1 MEPKEKKDGIADFNR
16 RLNEAYCDSDAYTPI
31 LFLITHSVDIVAIV
45 EDFRNRLAPP
55 ISAKVQV
62 CTLGKG
68 LEKQAESNL
77 IKAAYNGD
85 WVILEN
91 LHLVEDW
98 LPTLED
104 LIARWR
110 SQPDH
115 SPRFR
120 LWATSASRAEFPPFI
135 V

>member
-16 RLNEAYCDSDAYTPI
+16 RLNEAYYDSDAYTPI

-62 CTLGKG
+62 YTLGKG
-68 LEKQAESNL
+68 LEKQSESNL
-77 IKAAYNGD
+77 IKAAYNED

-91 LHLVEDW
+91 PHLVEDW
-98 LPTLED
+98 LTTLDD
-104 LIARWR
+104 LIAR
-110 SQPDH
+110 
-115 SPRFR
+115 
-120 LWATSASRAEFPPFI
+120 
-135 V
+135 